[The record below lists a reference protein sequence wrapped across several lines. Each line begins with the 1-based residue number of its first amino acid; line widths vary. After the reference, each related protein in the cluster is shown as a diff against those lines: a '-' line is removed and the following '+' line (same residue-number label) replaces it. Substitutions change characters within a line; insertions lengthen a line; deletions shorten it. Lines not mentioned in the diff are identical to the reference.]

1 MANTLGR
8 LSLLNS
14 FKSPGTFSET
24 LDLDQK
30 LQIILILQDN
40 NIEISISR
48 DLNTGFTVLLRLI
61 EVFCWFLY
69 LRSPGTF
76 SANHAGILA

>member
-61 EVFCWFLY
+61 EVVCWFLY
-69 LRSPGTF
+69 FRSPGTF